1 MYNRYIYICII
12 DTYIYVC
19 IYVCMYVYTHTHT
32 HGITANMSAALQRL
46 PPRVHQT
53 IECAKFPSLIL
64 I

>member
-1 MYNRYIYICII
+1 
-12 DTYIYVC
+12 
-19 IYVCMYVYTHTHT
+19 MYVYTHTHT